1 VHKDDWKKD
10 DFQIASNRIYIK
22 KYEASKLELEISLI
36 NRVSL
41 QQEEEE
47 SDILKTISSLGLLI
61 SNFDEAPININA
73 IEAENIFGDQTD
85 VINQIKKYHTEKLLS
100 NVLKFIGASNLL
112 GNPVSFLNSL
122 GTGIREFSDQTSQ
135 GEIIRGASSLVQ
147 NTLAGTMNSASKITS
162 SFSKGLLVLS
172 DDKEYIY
179 QRDVDTI
186 KNKPKNLIQGINL
199 GLRSAF
205 HSVGSGIAGVV
216 QKPIEETKKD
226 GFYGFL
232 KGTVKGVTGLV
243 VKPVSGALDLISLT
257 SEGIKNTTKT
267 DYELLSDKRLRLPR
281 PFYEIE
287 RTIREYDDFHA
298 FWLNLV
304 PRLQPSISPDLFYE
318 ASLLESHDDSLTL
331 LFLTHNQIA
340 LIHQL

>member
-1 VHKDDWKKD
+1 MHKDDWKKD
-10 DFQIASNRIYIK
+10 NFQIASNRIYIK
-22 KYEASKLELEISLI
+22 KYEASKIELEISLI

-186 KNKPKNLIQGINL
+186 KNKPKNLL
-199 GLRSAF
+199 
-205 HSVGSGIAGVV
+205 
-216 QKPIEETKKD
+216 
-226 GFYGFL
+226 
-232 KGTVKGVTGLV
+232 
-243 VKPVSGALDLISLT
+243 
-257 SEGIKNTTKT
+257 
-267 DYELLSDKRLRLPR
+267 
-281 PFYEIE
+281 
-287 RTIREYDDFHA
+287 
-298 FWLNLV
+298 
-304 PRLQPSISPDLFYE
+304 
-318 ASLLESHDDSLTL
+318 
-331 LFLTHNQIA
+331 
-340 LIHQL
+340 